1 MNNRIEQ
8 IAALANTAAYSQENP
23 DKYIDGA
30 PLLNTR
36 ACEISTL
43 NWYLKYTA
51 GLLNCVRCPGC
62 WTSARA
68 NLLLGT

>member
-30 PLLNTR
+30 PHITHESLRNLY
-36 ACEISTL
+36 AEL
-43 NWYLKYTA
+43 VFEA
-51 GLLNCVRCPGC
+51 GIR
-62 WTSARA
+62 
-68 NLLLGT
+68 